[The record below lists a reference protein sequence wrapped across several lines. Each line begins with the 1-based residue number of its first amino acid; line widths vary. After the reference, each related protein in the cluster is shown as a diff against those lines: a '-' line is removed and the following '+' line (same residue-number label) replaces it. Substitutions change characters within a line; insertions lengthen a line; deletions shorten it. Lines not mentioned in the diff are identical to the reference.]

1 MAGNIIKRQKKKKNL
16 ESKNWK
22 FKMQTIILYVLCNEK
37 KTNLRK
43 IKN

>member
-1 MAGNIIKRQKKKKNL
+1 MTGNIIKRQKRNKNL

-22 FKMQTIILYVLCNEK
+22 FTLQTIILYVLCNEK

>member
-22 FKMQTIILYVLCNEK
+22 IKQQTIILYVLCNEK